1 MYTIYN
7 TFTKNTNCT
16 FSACGERENCWY
28 ARGIC
33 TNRHRYHLCTLTYV
47 DYINKCHHYNVHT
60 IPLIPKSNE
69 KLKHTSQHSYIIT
82 FITLPH
88 PIIHIS
94 HCDITNWSHRPLTD
108 DITRRSLHTSFTNIQ
123 SHMHTRAYTHVHA
136 HVCQCKR
143 CGEQRL
149 GQACVMHTCIHV

>member
-1 MYTIYN
+1 MVFFKFPFPYFNIQSVHVCIQ
-7 TFTKNTNCT
+7 FTTHLQKIQNVHLVPV
-16 FSACGERENCWY
+16 ERESCWY
-28 ARGIC
+28 ACGIC

-69 KLKHTSQHSYIIT
+69 KLKHTSQSQHSYIIT

-88 PIIHIS
+88 AIIHIS
-94 HCDITNWSHRPLTD
+94 HCDITNWSHRPLID

-123 SHMHTRAYTHVHA
+123 SHMHTRTYTH
-136 HVCQCKR
+136 
-143 CGEQRL
+143 RL
-149 GQACVMHTCIHV
+149 SR